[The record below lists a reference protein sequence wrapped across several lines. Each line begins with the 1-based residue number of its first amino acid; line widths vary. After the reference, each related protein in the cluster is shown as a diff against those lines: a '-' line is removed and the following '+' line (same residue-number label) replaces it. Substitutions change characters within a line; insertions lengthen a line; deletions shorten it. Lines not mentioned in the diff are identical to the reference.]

1 MMYIR
6 KKHGSGVFT
15 CHKKTDPEQEK
26 LFKQKLELDKQRELL
41 NKLQEVKAQQDTNG
55 KLRIPR
61 HVRDKAVFP
70 GIPPMA

>member
-1 MMYIR
+1 MYIR

-41 NKLQEVKAQQDTNG
+41 NKLQEVNVQQQSTNG

-61 HVRDKAVFP
+61 HVRDKAVYP
-70 GIPPMA
+70 GIPFMA